1 VVYPQYVSE
10 RARALLFPAKSLLNT
25 PKFSVPADFTTG
37 V

>member
-1 VVYPQYVSE
+1 VSE